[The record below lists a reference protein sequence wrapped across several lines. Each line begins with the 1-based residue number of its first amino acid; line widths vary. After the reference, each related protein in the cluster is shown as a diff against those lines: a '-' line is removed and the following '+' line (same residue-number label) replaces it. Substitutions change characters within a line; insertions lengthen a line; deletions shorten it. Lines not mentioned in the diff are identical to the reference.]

1 MPSRSLTTMLIAI
14 FSTLLIGSIIFQYV
28 AKPSKMHH
36 RYHNNINI
44 KQITLPKPHYPSKS
58 YHKGLTISS
67 VPTDLNLI
75 HKNIDERLEKH
86 HHSRNISQPHHDKK
100 PARNLPKMTVSKAR
114 AHMIPSYK
122 MHSSHYS
129 IPHSHLHSHHHTH
142 QKKKVV

>member
-1 MPSRSLTTMLIAI
+1 MPSRSLTTILIVI
-14 FSTLLIGSIIFQYV
+14 FSTLLIGSILFQYM

-36 RYHNNINI
+36 RYHNDVNI

-100 PARNLPKMTVSKAR
+100 PTRPWLKETVSKENAR
-114 AHMIPSYK
+114 MMPSYK

-129 IPHSHLHSHHHTH
+129 IPHIHHHSHHHSRP
-142 QKKKVV
+142 KKKIV

>member
-1 MPSRSLTTMLIAI
+1 MPSRSLITMLIAI

-122 MHSSHYS
+122 MHHSKS
-129 IPHSHLHSHHHTH
+129 IHRHTH
-142 QKKKVV
+142 PKKKVV

>member
-14 FSTLLIGSIIFQYV
+14 FSTLLIGSIIFQYM

-67 VPTDLNLI
+67 TPTDLNLI
-75 HKNIDERLEKH
+75 HKNIDEQLEKH
-86 HHSRNISQPHHDKK
+86 HRSRNISQLHHHKK
-100 PARNLPKMTVSKAR
+100 PTRPWLKETVSKAH
-114 AHMIPSYK
+114 AHIRHSYQ
-122 MHSSHYS
+122 MHRIKSSYN
-129 IPHSHLHSHHHTH
+129 HSHP
-142 QKKKVV
+142 KKKIV

>member
-1 MPSRSLTTMLIAI
+1 MPSRSLTTMLIVI
-14 FSTLLIGSIIFQYV
+14 FLTLLIGSIVFQYV
-28 AKPSKMHH
+28 TKPSKMHH
-36 RYHNNINI
+36 QYYKDINI

-122 MHSSHYS
+122 MHRSKS
-129 IPHSHLHSHHHTH
+129 IRHHSHP
-142 QKKKVV
+142 KKKIV